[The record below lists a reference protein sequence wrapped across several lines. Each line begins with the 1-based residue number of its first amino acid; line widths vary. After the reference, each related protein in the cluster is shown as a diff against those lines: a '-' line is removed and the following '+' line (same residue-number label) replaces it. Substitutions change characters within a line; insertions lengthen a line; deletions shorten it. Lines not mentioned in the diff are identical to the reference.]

1 MSNYVFNAY
10 LYDVMT
16 GTVKGKDYYRANMFD
31 VWLCPSGIK
40 LYSEQNPKNLRFSD
54 DLFKRKF
61 PEDKLV
67 YLGNLGNML
76 VRTQEEDGMPSI
88 SSYQEIFDIPA
99 SAYIFSVNDCPPNIP
114 IQNDFCYTAYD
125 YSVDEVTRNHGN
137 YLDGFADTVGWKRR
151 EKYFQSEYGFS
162 NKFDK
167 DNPEYEI
174 YEIPTTY
181 LKGPET
187 TLSATDVSLSGNLHG
202 AVGGALLVSRYT
214 GKRIR
219 DISGNLVYKDPATWA
234 QNSAE
239 YIATSARPISSTS
252 ANSIP
257 CVYYELPKSYKV
269 SNAVVNIQWSENGLF
284 LFS

>member
-1 MSNYVFNAY
+1 MSNFVFNSY

-16 GTVKGKDYYRANMFD
+16 GTDKGMDYYRANMFD
-31 VWLCPSGIK
+31 VWLCPSGVNVT
-40 LYSEQNPKNLRFSD
+40 SNKNKKDLRFSD
-54 DLFKRKF
+54 TVFKYMF
-61 PEDKLV
+61 PDDKLV
-67 YLGNLGNML
+67 YIGNLGNMQ
-76 VRTQEEDGMPSI
+76 VRTQEEDGMPSV
-88 SSYQEIFDIPA
+88 SSYQEIFNIPA
-99 SAYIFSVNDCPPNIP
+99 SAYIFSKNDCPANMP

-125 YSVDEVTRNHGN
+125 YSVDEVTRNHGS
-137 YLDGFADTVGWKRR
+137 YLGTTAYSTDWKRR

-162 NKFDK
+162 YNFD
-167 DNPEYEI
+167 NGNTEYDI
-174 YEIPTTY
+174 YEVPTTY

-187 TLSATDVSLSGNLHG
+187 TVSASDVSLFGNLHG

-219 DISGNLVYKDPATWA
+219 DISGSYVYKDPETWL

-239 YIATSARPISSTS
+239 YIATSARPIDSTS
-252 ANSIP
+252 GESIP
-257 CVYYELPKSYKV
+257 CVYYELPKSYKI